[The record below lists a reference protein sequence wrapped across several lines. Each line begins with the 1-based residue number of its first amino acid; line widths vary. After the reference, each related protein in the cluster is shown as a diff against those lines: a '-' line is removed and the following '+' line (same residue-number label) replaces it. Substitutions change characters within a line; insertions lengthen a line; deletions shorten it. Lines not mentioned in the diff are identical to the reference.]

1 MRNVCVSTLE
11 AFLTGILLRVSCI
24 FIADGAEKAR
34 QAKEG
39 CRYLRDMIFFIRRQ
53 IK

>member
-1 MRNVCVSTLE
+1 M
-11 AFLTGILLRVSCI
+11 GILLRVSGI
-24 FIADGAEKAR
+24 YVADVTEKAR

-39 CRYLRDMIFFIRRQ
+39 CRYLSDMIFFIRRQ